1 MVPSKTAAGDLVFKI
16 VYFGPELAGKTTSIK
31 WLHEKEEGI
40 QTGKLTS
47 VKGSKDAG
55 FFDRMMV
62 KIGKKVSF
70 QIWSVAGRKGHTS
83 LRKVILEGCD
93 GLVFVWSALRDSWKD
108 NLRSINELIDILKE
122 KLTNIPIVCMIN
134 KQDLPKDKMVKRDEI
149 IKVFE
154 KANLN
159 HVKFL
164 DTIAIKGE
172 NVKEAF
178 TICAKDILQ
187 NFK

>member
-1 MVPSKTAAGDLVFKI
+1 MPRKTAAGDLVFKI

-47 VKGSKDAG
+47 VKGSKEAG

-70 QIWSVAGRKGHTS
+70 QIWSVAGRKGHTT

-93 GLVFVWSALRDSWKD
+93 GLVFVWSALKDAWED
-108 NLRSINELIDILKE
+108 NLVSVNELIDILKE
-122 KLTNIPIVCMIN
+122 KLMDTPIICMIN
-134 KQDLPKDKMVKRDEI
+134 KSDLPANKQVSKKQIEG
-149 IKVFE
+149 VFK
-154 KANLN
+154 KANLT

-164 DTIAIKGE
+164 ETIAIRGE

-178 TICAKDILQ
+178 TLCAKEILQ

>member
-1 MVPSKTAAGDLVFKI
+1 MPRKTVAGDLVFKI

-55 FFDRMMV
+55 YFDRMMV

-70 QIWSVAGRKGHTS
+70 QIWSVAGRKGHTT

-93 GLVFVWSALRDSWKD
+93 GLVFVWSAQKDSWKD
-108 NLRSINELIDILKE
+108 NLVSINELIEILKE
-122 KLTNIPIVCMIN
+122 KLMDIPIICMIN
-134 KQDLPKDKMVKRDEI
+134 KSDLPKDKTVKKDQI
-149 IKVFE
+149 QNVFK
-154 KANLN
+154 KANLKQ
-159 HVKFL
+159 VKFL
-164 DTIAIKGE
+164 DSIAIKGE

-178 TICAKDILQ
+178 TLCAKEILQ
-187 NFK
+187 GFK